1 MDINVKGENFKIPW
15 EYLVL
20 PCLIILLIIVLVI
33 SNFSAIR
40 RLWISYTDEIY
51 EATPTSE
58 ISTPYPDNK
67 SQNSETQQNNNET
80 DNTETQPTDENIQE
94 VLIININTATK
105 DDLISLPY
113 IGGVKAQAIIDYR
126 TTNGPFKT
134 IEDIVN
140 VKGIGPKTLEKLR
153 PYITV

>member
-1 MDINVKGENFKIPW
+1 MKYMKPRQLLKSRHPIPTISHKTVKH
-15 EYLVL
+15 
-20 PCLIILLIIVLVI
+20 
-33 SNFSAIR
+33 
-40 RLWISYTDEIY
+40 
-51 EATPTSE
+51 
-58 ISTPYPDNK
+58 
-67 SQNSETQQNNNET
+67 NET